1 MMDDESD
8 LDALEASLVRSGRRR
23 AAVAAVAAGVATF
36 LVWALTWTWALYRE
50 GHIWGWWS

>member
-1 MMDDESD
+1 MDDESD